1 MRDAAAW
8 RSVLRGAA
16 ALALLALAGC
26 AASVRPDFVAT
37 PSQALA
43 YPNDTKLAQSVVRF
57 TADHPGE
64 SAFQALPVGVDAFVA
79 RIAAIDAAQKT
90 IDLQY
95 YIVHEGLTTRALI
108 DRLIKA
114 ADRGVRVR
122 FLIDDTSSQG
132 NDFSVRALSA
142 HPNIEVRMFN
152 PLKEGRDSSIGR
164 AFGMLAGV
172 GKLHRR
178 MHNKALIADGA
189 LAVVGG
195 RNLGDEY
202 FGASLDTNF
211 ADLDLLAA
219 GPVVGEVSA
228 MFDTYWNSKYALPAE
243 AFVGKAPSEAEL
255 ARMRDK
261 LTDYLAK
268 EKVTRSDYLQRIK
281 GSDLLKQIE
290 TGSFKTEWGRA
301 SAVYD
306 DPSKVGSD
314 GVVDP
319 EKRIGPRLL
328 KRVGAAE
335 RELFIVSPYFI
346 PQDHGTEMLVADVAR
361 GVKVTILT
369 NSLDANDVGMVHD
382 AYTAYRVPL
391 LEGGVALYELRR
403 RPELGTA
410 DKVAQEHNEEQLKRR
425 FGSSHASLHTKAFV
439 IDRRT
444 VFVGSM
450 NLDPRSMLW
459 NTELGLVVESPGLAE
474 RLLAVFEQGLAPEIS
489 YRLTLEARGEP
500 PQPKIAWHT
509 REHGEDVVLRSEP
522 ASLWTRFSNWFLGIL
537 TPEDML

>member
-1 MRDAAAW
+1 MTRISRWAPLFA
-8 RSVLRGAA
+8 G
-16 ALALLALAGC
+16 LALAGC
-26 AASVRPDFVAT
+26 ASSVRPDYVAT
-37 PSQALA
+37 PSAAPA
-43 YPNDTKLAQSVVRF
+43 YPTDTTLGRRVAEF
-57 TADHPGE
+57 TAARPGE
-64 SAFQALPVGVDAFVA
+64 SAFVPLAVGVDAFVA
-79 RIAAIDAAQKT
+79 RIAAIDAAEET
-90 IDLQY
+90 LDLQY
-95 YIVHEGLTTRALI
+95 YIVHEGLTTRALV

-132 NDFSVRALSA
+132 NDFSVRMLSA

-152 PLKEGRDSSIGR
+152 PLKQGRDSSIGR

-178 MHNKALIADGA
+178 MHNKALIADNA
-189 LAVVGG
+189 MAVVGG

-202 FGASLDTNF
+202 FGASLETNF

-219 GPVVGEVSA
+219 GPVVDEVSR
-228 MFDTYWNSKYALPAE
+228 MFDTYWNSPYALAAE
-243 AFVGKAPSEAEL
+243 AFTTKAPIAADLERAREKL
-255 ARMRDK
+255 A
-261 LTDYLAK
+261 DYLAK
-268 EKVTRSDYLQRIK
+268 EKVSRSDYLQRIES
-281 GSDLLKQIE
+281 SDLMRQLESKQLRV
-290 TGSFKTEWGRA
+290 EWGKA

-319 EKRIGPRLL
+319 EKRIGPRLV
-328 KRVGAAE
+328 KQVSAAE

-346 PQDHGTEMLVADVAR
+346 PQDRGTEMLVGSAKR

-382 AYTAYRVPL
+382 AYTAYRIPL
-391 LEGGVALYELRR
+391 LQGGVELHELRKK
-403 RPELGTA
+403 PELPQA
-410 DKVAQEHNEEQLKRR
+410 AKAEQERTEDQLKRR

-450 NLDPRSMLW
+450 NLDPRSLLW

-474 RLLAVFEQGLAPEIS
+474 RLTALFEEGLAPNLSFRLEVEI
-489 YRLTLEARGEP
+489 RGKP
-500 PQPKIAWHT
+500 PQPKIVWHA
-509 REHGEDVVLRSEP
+509 REGEQDVEYRSEP
-522 ASLWTRFSNWFLGIL
+522 ASLWTRFSNWFLGVL
-537 TPEDML
+537 TPEDLL